1 MRIKKNIKAETDI
14 VVTQQES
21 IVPEDCKYSIAI
33 DNIMHAIESLAEV
46 AQDDEVAKDSI
57 ANLSVVI
64 LDLKG
69 SCEGTVN

>member
-1 MRIKKNIKAETDI
+1 MRIKKIKASTEIMGTPA
-14 VVTQQES
+14 ES
-21 IVPEDCKYSIAI
+21 MVPDCKYSIAI

-46 AQDDEVAKDSI
+46 AENDDIARDSI

-69 SCEGTVN
+69 SCE